1 MKFNDLT
8 EEEQKLAIAN
18 KYDLLREKAIILK
31 EKGIE
36 ACRDNEELNIG
47 DIKVTNDLLDL
58 IEKGVPQIIEYR
70 GLSFQRPFEGL
81 GISGFYFFMHLF
93 HLEMC
98 RQRAYH
104 KKDYTIDEIMFK
116 NTITG
121 DELWLGNKV
130 PPISDEEIEKY
141 KKK

>member
-58 IEKGVPQIIEYR
+58 IEKENRRLLNLLQ
-70 GLSFQRPFEGL
+70 LHQ
-81 GISGFYFFMHLF
+81 F
-93 HLEMC
+93 HL
-98 RQRAYH
+98 
-104 KKDYTIDEIMFK
+104 
-116 NTITG
+116 
-121 DELWLGNKV
+121 
-130 PPISDEEIEKY
+130 
-141 KKK
+141 